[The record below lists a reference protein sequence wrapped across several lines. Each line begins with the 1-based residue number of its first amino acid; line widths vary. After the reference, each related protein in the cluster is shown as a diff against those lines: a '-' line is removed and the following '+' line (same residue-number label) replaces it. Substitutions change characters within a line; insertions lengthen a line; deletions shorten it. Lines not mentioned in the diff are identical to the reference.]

1 MNVKANTMYKF
12 VYSLIY
18 TEPALCIINTK
29 IDKNI
34 NINEVIAKIIFLRLR
49 KLKL

>member
-1 MNVKANTMYKF
+1 MYKF
-12 VYSLIY
+12 VYSLMY
-18 TEPALCIINTK
+18 TDPALCIINTK

-34 NINEVIAKIIFLRLR
+34 KIKEAIAKIIFLRLI